1 VSSPI
6 SVMCISNTDTVVFL
20 IQVKGHISDM
30 VLRLE
35 DEDER
40 IQNLV
45 KLFFHELS
53 NKGEFV
59 WLSSE
64 ELISMR

>member
-1 VSSPI
+1 
-6 SVMCISNTDTVVFL
+6 M
-20 IQVKGHISDM
+20 KGHISEM

-53 NKGEFV
+53 NKGEFLRLFFLGLALQTEV
-59 WLSSE
+59 IPDI
-64 ELISMR
+64 LI

>member
-1 VSSPI
+1 
-6 SVMCISNTDTVVFL
+6 MCISYADTVVFF
-20 IQVKGHISDM
+20 IQVKGHISEM

-53 NKGEFV
+53 NKGEFL
-59 WLSSE
+59 WLFSE
-64 ELISMR
+64 GLTLEREM

>member
-1 VSSPI
+1 
-6 SVMCISNTDTVVFL
+6 MYISNANTVVFL
-20 IQVKGHISDM
+20 IQVKGHVSEM

-40 IQNLV
+40 IQSLV

-53 NKGEFV
+53 KKGELLWQFF
-59 WLSSE
+59 E
-64 ELISMR
+64 ELTSMREM

>member
-1 VSSPI
+1 
-6 SVMCISNTDTVVFL
+6 
-20 IQVKGHISDM
+20 M

-35 DEDER
+35 DEDDR

-53 NKGEFV
+53 NKGENCYIF
-59 WLSSE
+59 LS
-64 ELISMR
+64 IY

>member
-1 VSSPI
+1 
-6 SVMCISNTDTVVFL
+6 MNNVVFL
-20 IQVKGHISDM
+20 IKVKGYISEM

-53 NKGEFV
+53 NKGEFQ
-59 WLSSE
+59 WPICEGTTSLGK
-64 ELISMR
+64 M

>member
-1 VSSPI
+1 
-6 SVMCISNTDTVVFL
+6 MRISNADSVVF
-20 IQVKGHISDM
+20 ITQVKGHISEM

-53 NKGEFV
+53 NKGEFA
-59 WLSSE
+59 
-64 ELISMR
+64 